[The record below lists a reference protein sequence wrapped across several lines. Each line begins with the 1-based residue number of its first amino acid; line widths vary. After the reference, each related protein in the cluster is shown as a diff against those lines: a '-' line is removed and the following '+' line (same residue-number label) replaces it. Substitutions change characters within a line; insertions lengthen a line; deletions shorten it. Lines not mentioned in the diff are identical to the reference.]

1 MNSGSQG
8 TKIDARTPVAGP
20 FLKKPAAMGRTADL
34 FFKDKKS
41 KEQKKKVAAT
51 ISDAP
56 IRIANTLWASSCSK
70 MWSRL
75 LVTLSYPLCEESF

>member
-8 TKIDARTPVAGP
+8 TRIDAKPPVAGP
-20 FLKKPAAMGRTADL
+20 FLKKPAAMGRIADL
-34 FFKDKKS
+34 FFKDKK
-41 KEQKKKVAAT
+41 KNKKKKKTAT

-70 MWSRL
+70 MWARL